1 LEEEKTMKRNL
12 NIGVDIGATTIKAG
26 VVEYDVLANT
36 ANILS
41 QRKVDTLALQGP
53 DSVMKQL
60 FLSVN
65 ELLSEFK
72 NDEFVGIG
80 IGTPGIVSL
89 DGGTVKNPPNFAGW
103 NEVDLG
109 KFVNDEFKLPVVIE
123 NDANVAA
130 LGEARFGAGIG
141 QKKFLFV
148 IWGTGVG
155 GGIILD
161 GKIYRG
167 AHGGAGEIGHTTIDY
182 NGPLCNCGNRG
193 CIESYIGQRYLSERT
208 RLKLKQLKKNAPT
221 SKIIE
226 LVNGNLDMIEPYIIS
241 VAAAQGDLFAKDILS
256 EAGNLLG
263 VSIASI
269 FNVLD
274 LRLAIIGGGIS
285 AAGEYV
291 FDEIRKSVQGRVL
304 KSIQPDVRI
313 IPAKLGNTAGMLGAA
328 SLVM

>member
-1 LEEEKTMKRNL
+1 MKRKL
-12 NIGVDIGATTIKAG
+12 AIGVDIGATTIKAG
-26 VVEYDVLANT
+26 VVEFNVHAGKADL
-36 ANILS
+36 LS
-41 QRKVDTLALQGP
+41 QRKVDTLALNGP
-53 DSVMKQL
+53 DSVKRQL
-60 FLSVN
+60 FSVVN

-72 NDEFVGIG
+72 NDEFAGIG

-89 DGGTVKNPPNFAGW
+89 DGSIVKNPPNFADW
-103 NEVDLG
+103 KEINLR
-109 KFVNDEFKLPVVIE
+109 KIVNDEYKLPVVIE

-130 LGEARFGAGIG
+130 LGEAKFGAGIG
-141 QKKFLFV
+141 QKDFLFV

-167 AHGGAGEIGHTTIDY
+167 PHGGAGEIGHTTIDY
-182 NGPLCNCGNRG
+182 KGHLCNCGNRG
-193 CIESYIGQRYLSERT
+193 CIESYIGQRYLSERS
-208 RLKLKQLKKNAPT
+208 RLKLQQMPENTPP

-226 LVNGNLDMIEPYIIS
+226 LVHGNLDLIEPYIIS
-241 VAAAQGDLFAKDILS
+241 VAAEQGDSFAKEILS

-291 FDEIRKSVQGRVL
+291 FDEIGKSVQGRVL
-304 KSIQPDVRI
+304 KSTKPDVRI
-313 IPAKLGNTAGMLGAA
+313 IPAELGNTAGMLGTA